1 MMDRQ
6 RVPGGWS
13 DRALG
18 TGARWRTLILVAV
31 IVLVQ
36 PGTALAQ
43 RWYEEYDDGLNAID
57 AQGWLL
63 AVERLDAALEKRPDQ
78 SRDPI
83 RWYGTIYKPYIP
95 EFYLAVAYLN
105 LNRSQEAVDLLE
117 NVQRDGLVVEGD
129 DQFPRFTNV
138 LGDARRRVAA
148 EAARAEAARAEAAR
162 VAEAAEVS
170 EQLERSAL
178 LAFYTGDYEGARA
191 GLDRLISEA
200 PTARAYLFLASSQV
214 AAGLL
219 GSEDQAVWLTPA
231 AEDYQRA
238 VREGVD
244 PEMYREFISPRILQL
259 LRDAG
264 TR

>member
-1 MMDRQ
+1 MAYPDSGRGHRAGTARHRAGATLVRGVRRRAERHRRARGGCSRSSGWMLRSRNARI
-6 RVPGGWS
+6 RVAI
-13 DRALG
+13 RFA
-18 TGARWRTLILVAV
+18 
-31 IVLVQ
+31 
-36 PGTALAQ
+36 GTALSTSLIF
-43 RWYEEYDDGLNAID
+43 RSSI
-57 AQGWLL
+57 
-63 AVERLDAALEKRPDQ
+63 
-78 SRDPI
+78 
-83 RWYGTIYKPYIP
+83 
-95 EFYLAVAYLN
+95 LAVAYLN

-214 AAGLL
+214 GRRVARLRGSGGL
-219 GSEDQAVWLTPA
+219 A
-231 AEDYQRA
+231 
-238 VREGVD
+238 
-244 PEMYREFISPRILQL
+244 
-259 LRDAG
+259 DAG
-264 TR
+264 GGGLSACRPGGC